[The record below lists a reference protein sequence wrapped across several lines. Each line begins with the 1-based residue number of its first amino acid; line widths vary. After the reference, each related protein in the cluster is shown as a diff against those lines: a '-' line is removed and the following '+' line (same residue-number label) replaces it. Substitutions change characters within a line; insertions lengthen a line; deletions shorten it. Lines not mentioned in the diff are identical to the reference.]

1 MTSIREA
8 IRRRFAPVKPLEP
21 GIYHYQSPPY
31 AESQY
36 RMHLRIEMNGNG
48 ILILNAST
56 VLHLNQSATEF
67 AYHLI
72 KGTDPNEV
80 TRVMN
85 QRYDISQNRIM
96 EDYNNFKE
104 RIYALIDMPDLDPV
118 QYLDLEREDP
128 YSEEISAP
136 YRLNIA
142 ITYRLPEEVN
152 PTYAPTKRVDRELT
166 TQEWIE
172 IINKVWEAGIPH
184 LIFTGGEPTLRDDL
198 ADLIIQA
205 EKNGQVTGLI
215 SDGRRFSDPQYLE
228 TLLLSGLDHLTVIMD
243 IQDKLVWQALELIL
257 PEDLF
262 TTVHLTISP
271 EESTII
277 PETIKKLASMGVNAV
292 SLTSTGSEVDDV
304 LLAARDLVAEL
315 GMELIWDLPVP
326 YSERNP
332 VYLESDEIQFKD
344 GAGIAWMY
352 VEPDGDVLPA
362 QGINKV
368 IGNLLKDE
376 WQEIWSKGKR
386 NNAK

>member
-8 IRRRFAPVKPLEP
+8 IRRRFAPVRPLEP

-31 AESQY
+31 AENQY
-36 RMHLRIEMNGNG
+36 RMHLRIEKSGDG

-56 VLHLNQSATEF
+56 VLHLNQSAAEF

-72 KGTDPNEV
+72 KGTDLNEV
-80 TRVMN
+80 TKVIN

-96 EDYNNFKE
+96 EDYKNFQE
-104 RIYALIDMPDLDPV
+104 RIYALIDIPDLDPV

-128 YSEEISAP
+128 YSHEISAP
-136 YRLNIA
+136 YRLNMA
-142 ITYRLPEEVN
+142 ITYRLPEGVD
-152 PTYAPTKRVDRELT
+152 PAYAPTKRVDRELT
-166 TQEWIE
+166 TQEWVE
-172 IINKVWEAGIPH
+172 IMNKVWEAGVPH

-198 ADLIIQA
+198 ADLIMEA

-215 SDGRRFSDPQYLE
+215 TDGRRFSDPQYLE
-228 TLLLSGLDHLTVIMD
+228 TILLSGLDHLTVIMD
-243 IQDKLVWQALELIL
+243 VQDKLVWQALELIL
-257 PEDLF
+257 PQDLF

-271 EESTII
+271 EESAII
-277 PETIKKLASMGVNAV
+277 PETIEKLASMGVNAI
-292 SLTSTGSEVDDV
+292 SLTSAGSQVDDV

-315 GMELIWDLPVP
+315 GMELVWDLPVP

-332 VYLESDEIQFKD
+332 VYLESDEFEFKD

-362 QGINKV
+362 QGINKN
-368 IGNLLKDE
+368 IGNLLKDD
-376 WQEIWSKGKR
+376 WQDIWSKGNKYR
-386 NNAK
+386 SE